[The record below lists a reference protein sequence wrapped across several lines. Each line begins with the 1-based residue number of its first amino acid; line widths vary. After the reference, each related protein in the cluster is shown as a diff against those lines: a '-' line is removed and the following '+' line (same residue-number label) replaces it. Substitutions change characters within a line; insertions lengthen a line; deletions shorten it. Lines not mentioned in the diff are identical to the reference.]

1 MSELDLPTP
10 PAAVA
15 AGVEVLPAGFAR
27 ALEADRAIAGEEP
40 PLSDD
45 ELYFAE
51 RARAHNT
58 RRAYRADLGE
68 FARWCQAEARIPMP
82 AAADTV
88 SSYLTYLTRHGAK
101 VPTMSRRL
109 SSIAYAHRFA
119 GYPNPVDTPRVHAV
133 WEGIRRE
140 QSQPVDQAPPLMP
153 PVLWEVIEA
162 LPTDVSGVRDKAL
175 LLVGFVAALR
185 RSELAAMR
193 VKHIG
198 DHPKGL
204 VVAIPR
210 SKTDPYGE
218 GQLAV
223 LPYSSRPERCP
234 VTALQA
240 WLELARI
247 QEDFVFRR
255 IHRSGNSVQPLRTR
269 ALPDGTRV
277 VSAGMSEAAINDA
290 VQRACTRAL
299 GTKKGVAYP
308 AHSLRA
314 GFATYASQRGAS
326 DRAIAHQTRHRSLA
340 SLNQYIRIENAWAD
354 NAATALDL

>member
-1 MSELDLPTP
+1 MSSMEEPE
-10 PAAVA
+10 A
-15 AGVEVLPAGFAR
+15 AGELVEILPAGFAR
-27 ALEADRAIAGEEP
+27 ALDANPSPADQES
-40 PLSDD
+40 PLSQD
-45 ELYFAE
+45 EIYFAE
-51 RARAHNT
+51 RARAANT
-58 RRAYRADLGE
+58 RRGYRSDLAD
-68 FARWCQAEARIPMP
+68 FARWCGGEDRSALP

-88 SSYLTYLTRHGAK
+88 SNYLIYLAHHGAK

-109 SSIAYAHRFA
+109 SSIAYAHRF
-119 GYPNPVDTPRVHAV
+119 GGHPNPVDTPRVHAV

-140 QSQPVDQAPPLMP
+140 KAQPVDQAPPLMP
-153 PVLWEVIEA
+153 PVLWEVLDA
-162 LPTDVSGVRDKAL
+162 LPHDKAGVRDRAL

-185 RSELAAMR
+185 RSELAAVR
-193 VKHIG
+193 AEHLG

-204 VVAIPR
+204 VLAIPR

-234 VTALQA
+234 VTALRA
-240 WLELARI
+240 WLEAAAI
-247 QEDFVFRR
+247 QEDYVFRR
-255 IHRSGNSVQPLRTR
+255 IHRNGKSVMPLRTR
-269 ALPDGTRV
+269 TAAGAGRETMP
-277 VSAGMSEAAINDA
+277 GMSEAAINDA
-290 VQRACTRAL
+290 VQRACVRAL
-299 GTKKGVAYP
+299 GLAEGMKYS

-340 SLNQYIRIENAWAD
+340 SLNQYIRIESAWAD